1 MPALRYL
8 SESRDEAAGIPLC
21 PAGAPSTLYIISL
34 SAGFLLRN
42 KDREEGRIIWAEQVL
57 NHLNHC
63 MPVAVALLDTHGWCA
78 FKYVVHSAS
87 VFSIVKVLSQQFACR
102 TL

>member
-1 MPALRYL
+1 MRPLGSHSA
-8 SESRDEAAGIPLC
+8 LC
-21 PAGAPSTLYIISL
+21 PAGAPSALYIISQ

-42 KDREEGRIIWAEQVL
+42 KDREEGRIIWDEQVL

-63 MPVAVALLDTHGWCA
+63 MPVAVALLDTHGCHS